1 MKWIYVL
8 QGKAGDH
15 KGPPNP
21 TSSTLAPTGRVLPM
35 KNSSCIKDLLKIL
48 YFGGRAIVQ
57 FIQSGR
63 EIMSEE
69 MLDATI
75 EKETGRKETGR
86 IEAFSDGVFAV
97 AITLLVFN
105 LKVPQISTEGTNS
118 VTDLGKAL
126 YQQWPSYLAF
136 VTSFATILI
145 MWVSHHSI
153 FKMVY
158 KSDSPFLFANG
169 LLLMLVTV
177 VPFPT
182 SLVSEYLTTPAAAI
196 ACAVYA
202 GLFVLINIA
211 YNLLWWAASHNR
223 SLLNPDVTTA
233 QVKIHARSIYFG
245 FPIYLLATLLA
256 FLNPYLT
263 IAICTVMWIY
273 WIFTFSERSSSRVA

>member
-1 MKWIYVL
+1 
-8 QGKAGDH
+8 
-15 KGPPNP
+15 
-21 TSSTLAPTGRVLPM
+21 
-35 KNSSCIKDLLKIL
+35 
-48 YFGGRAIVQ
+48 
-57 FIQSGR
+57 
-63 EIMSEE
+63 MSEE
-69 MLDATI
+69 KLTATI

-105 LKVPQISTEGTNS
+105 LKVPELPVGEIHPIIA
-118 VTDLGKAL
+118 LGRAL
-126 YQQWPSYLAF
+126 LFQWPSYLAF

-182 SLVSEYLTTPAAAI
+182 ALVAAYLRDPAAAM

-202 GLFVLINIA
+202 GIFVLINIA
-211 YNLLWWAASHNR
+211 YNLLWWTASHKR
-223 SLLNPDVTTA
+223 TLLNADVSDA
-233 QVKIHARSIYFG
+233 QVKILARNMYFG
-245 FPIYLLATLLA
+245 FPVYLLATLLA
-256 FLNPYLT
+256 FLSPYLT
-263 IAICTVMWIY
+263 IVICTLMWIY
-273 WIFTFSERSSSRVA
+273 WTFTFFERGSSIAA

>member
-1 MKWIYVL
+1 
-8 QGKAGDH
+8 
-15 KGPPNP
+15 
-21 TSSTLAPTGRVLPM
+21 
-35 KNSSCIKDLLKIL
+35 
-48 YFGGRAIVQ
+48 
-57 FIQSGR
+57 
-63 EIMSEE
+63 MSEE
-69 MLDATI
+69 KPDAII

-105 LKVPQISTEGTNS
+105 LKVPQLPAKDSSPVI
-118 VTDLGKAL
+118 DLGKAL
-126 YQQWPSYLAF
+126 FGQWPSYLAF

-182 SLVSEYLTTPAAAI
+182 ALVAAYLTDPAAAM

-211 YNLLWWAASHNR
+211 YNLLWWTASHKR
-223 SLLNPDVTTA
+223 TLLNPDVSPA
-233 QVKIHARSIYFG
+233 QVKIQARSMYFG

-256 FLNPYLT
+256 FVNPYLT
-263 IAICTVMWIY
+263 IAICTLMWIY
-273 WIFTFSERSSSRVA
+273 WIFTFFERSSISSQSSSINSRSF

>member
-1 MKWIYVL
+1 M
-8 QGKAGDH
+8 
-15 KGPPNP
+15 
-21 TSSTLAPTGRVLPM
+21 
-35 KNSSCIKDLLKIL
+35 LKLL
-48 YFGGRAIVQ
+48 YFGVREIVQ
-57 FIQSGR
+57 FIQLGR

-69 MLDATI
+69 KLDATI
-75 EKETGRKETGR
+75 VKEKERKETGR

-105 LKVPQISTEGTNS
+105 LKVPELPAGDKSPVI
-118 VTDLGKAL
+118 DLGIAL
-126 YQQWPSYLAF
+126 KNQWPSYLAF

-182 SLVSEYLTTPAAAI
+182 SLVSEYLTTPAAAT

-202 GLFVLINIA
+202 GIFVLINIA
-211 YNLLWWAASHNR
+211 YNLLWWTASHKRN
-223 SLLNPDVTTA
+223 LLNPDVTDA

-273 WIFTFSERSSSRVA
+273 WIFTFFEGSSTTVVLEDKM

>member
-1 MKWIYVL
+1 M
-8 QGKAGDH
+8 
-15 KGPPNP
+15 
-21 TSSTLAPTGRVLPM
+21 
-35 KNSSCIKDLLKIL
+35 
-48 YFGGRAIVQ
+48 
-57 FIQSGR
+57 
-63 EIMSEE
+63 MSEE
-69 MLDATI
+69 KLDVAI

-105 LKVPQISTEGTNS
+105 LKVPELPAGDTSP
-118 VTDLGKAL
+118 VTALGKAL
-126 YQQWPSYLAF
+126 FDQWPAYLAF

-153 FKMVY
+153 FKMVH

-182 SLVSEYLTTPAAAI
+182 ALVATYLRDPAAAM

-202 GLFVLINIA
+202 GIFVLINIA
-211 YNLLWWAASHNR
+211 YNLLWWTASHKR
-223 SLLNPDVTTA
+223 TLLNADVSDA
-233 QVKIHARSIYFG
+233 QVKMLARNMYFG
-245 FPIYLLATLLA
+245 FPVYLLATLLA

-263 IAICTVMWIY
+263 IAICTMMWIY
-273 WIFTFSERSSSRVA
+273 WTFTFFERSSTTVA

>member
-1 MKWIYVL
+1 
-8 QGKAGDH
+8 
-15 KGPPNP
+15 
-21 TSSTLAPTGRVLPM
+21 
-35 KNSSCIKDLLKIL
+35 
-48 YFGGRAIVQ
+48 
-57 FIQSGR
+57 
-63 EIMSEE
+63 MSEE
-69 MLDATI
+69 KLDATI

-105 LKVPQISTEGTNS
+105 LKVPQIAVGDTNA
-118 VTDLGKAL
+118 VRDLGSAL
-126 YQQWPSYLAF
+126 LSQWPSYLAF

-182 SLVSEYLTTPAAAI
+182 ALVATYLTNPAAAM

-211 YNLLWWAASHNR
+211 YNLLWWTASHKR
-223 SLLNPDVTTA
+223 TLLNPDVTPA
-233 QVKIHARSIYFG
+233 QVKIQARSIYFG
-245 FPIYLLATLLA
+245 LPIYLLATLLA
-256 FLNPYLT
+256 FLNPFLT
-263 IAICTVMWIY
+263 IAICTMMWIY
-273 WIFTFSERSSSRVA
+273 WVFTFFERSSTTVA

>member
-1 MKWIYVL
+1 
-8 QGKAGDH
+8 
-15 KGPPNP
+15 
-21 TSSTLAPTGRVLPM
+21 
-35 KNSSCIKDLLKIL
+35 
-48 YFGGRAIVQ
+48 
-57 FIQSGR
+57 
-63 EIMSEE
+63 MSEE
-69 MLDATI
+69 KLDAII

-105 LKVPQISTEGTNS
+105 LKVPQIAIGDKSPVIN
-118 VTDLGKAL
+118 LGKAL
-126 YQQWPSYLAF
+126 FYQWPSYLAF

-153 FKMVY
+153 FKLVY

-182 SLVSEYLTTPAAAI
+182 ALVAAYLTNPAAAM

-211 YNLLWWAASHNR
+211 YNLLWWTASHNR
-223 SLLNPDVTTA
+223 SLLNPDVSPA

-256 FLNPYLT
+256 FVNPYLT
-263 IAICTVMWIY
+263 IAICTIMWIY
-273 WIFTFSERSSSRVA
+273 WIFTFSERSSATVA

>member
-1 MKWIYVL
+1 
-8 QGKAGDH
+8 
-15 KGPPNP
+15 
-21 TSSTLAPTGRVLPM
+21 
-35 KNSSCIKDLLKIL
+35 
-48 YFGGRAIVQ
+48 
-57 FIQSGR
+57 
-63 EIMSEE
+63 MSEE
-69 MLDATI
+69 KLDLTI
-75 EKETGRKETGR
+75 EKEMGRKETGR

-97 AITLLVFN
+97 AITLLVFD
-105 LKVPQISTEGTNS
+105 LKVPTTTALDAISVAG
-118 VTDLGKAL
+118 LAKAL
-126 YQQWPSYLAF
+126 SQQWPSYLAF

-211 YNLLWWAASHNR
+211 YNLLWWTASHNR
-223 SLLNPDVTTA
+223 TLLNPDVSPT
-233 QVKIHARSIYFG
+233 QVKIHARSIYVG

-263 IAICTVMWIY
+263 ISICTVMWIY
-273 WIFTFSERSSSRVA
+273 WIFTFAERGSIPAA

>member
-1 MKWIYVL
+1 
-8 QGKAGDH
+8 
-15 KGPPNP
+15 
-21 TSSTLAPTGRVLPM
+21 
-35 KNSSCIKDLLKIL
+35 
-48 YFGGRAIVQ
+48 
-57 FIQSGR
+57 
-63 EIMSEE
+63 MSEE
-69 MLDATI
+69 KLDATI
-75 EKETGRKETGR
+75 EKEMGRKETGR

-182 SLVSEYLTTPAAAI
+182 SLVSEYLTTPAAAT

-211 YNLLWWAASHNR
+211 YNLLWWTASHNR
-223 SLLNPDVTTA
+223 SLLNPEVTPA
-233 QVKIHARSIYFG
+233 QVKIHARSIYLG

-273 WIFTFSERSSSRVA
+273 WIFTFAERGSIPSA

>member
-1 MKWIYVL
+1 
-8 QGKAGDH
+8 
-15 KGPPNP
+15 
-21 TSSTLAPTGRVLPM
+21 
-35 KNSSCIKDLLKIL
+35 
-48 YFGGRAIVQ
+48 
-57 FIQSGR
+57 
-63 EIMSEE
+63 MSEE

-105 LKVPQISTEGTNS
+105 LKVPQISMGGTNP

-182 SLVSEYLTTPAAAI
+182 SLVSAYLTTPAAAM

-202 GLFVLINIA
+202 GIFVLINIA
-211 YNLLWWAASHNR
+211 YNLLWWTASHKR
-223 SLLNPDVTTA
+223 TLLNPDVSDA
-233 QVKIHARSIYFG
+233 QVKILARNMYFG
-245 FPIYLLATLLA
+245 FPVYLLATLLA
-256 FLNPYLT
+256 FINPYFT
-263 IAICTVMWIY
+263 ITICTIMWIY
-273 WIFTFSERSSSRVA
+273 WTFTFFERSSTTMA

>member
-1 MKWIYVL
+1 
-8 QGKAGDH
+8 
-15 KGPPNP
+15 
-21 TSSTLAPTGRVLPM
+21 
-35 KNSSCIKDLLKIL
+35 
-48 YFGGRAIVQ
+48 
-57 FIQSGR
+57 
-63 EIMSEE
+63 MSEE

-105 LKVPQISTEGTNS
+105 LKVPQIAVGDTHAVSN
-118 VTDLGKAL
+118 LGSAL
-126 YQQWPSYLAF
+126 WSQWPSYLAF

-182 SLVSEYLTTPAAAI
+182 SLVSAYLTTPAAAM

-202 GLFVLINIA
+202 GIFVLINIA
-211 YNLLWWAASHNR
+211 YNLLWWTASHKR
-223 SLLNPDVTTA
+223 TLLNPDVSDT
-233 QVKIHARSIYFG
+233 QVKILARNMYFG
-245 FPIYLLATLLA
+245 FPVYLLATLLA

-263 IAICTVMWIY
+263 IAICTIMWIY
-273 WIFTFSERSSSRVA
+273 WTFTFFERSSTTVV

>member
-1 MKWIYVL
+1 
-8 QGKAGDH
+8 
-15 KGPPNP
+15 
-21 TSSTLAPTGRVLPM
+21 
-35 KNSSCIKDLLKIL
+35 
-48 YFGGRAIVQ
+48 
-57 FIQSGR
+57 
-63 EIMSEE
+63 MSEE
-69 MLDATI
+69 KLDTTI
-75 EKETGRKETGR
+75 EKEMGRKETGR

-97 AITLLVFN
+97 AITLLVFD
-105 LKVPQISTEGTNS
+105 LKVPTTTALDAISVAGLAN
-118 VTDLGKAL
+118 AL
-126 YQQWPSYLAF
+126 SQQWPSYLAF

-182 SLVSEYLTTPAAAI
+182 SLVSEYLTTPAAAT

-211 YNLLWWAASHNR
+211 YNLLWWTASHNR
-223 SLLNPDVTTA
+223 SLLNPDVSPA

-273 WIFTFSERSSSRVA
+273 WIFTFAERSSTKAL

>member
-1 MKWIYVL
+1 
-8 QGKAGDH
+8 
-15 KGPPNP
+15 
-21 TSSTLAPTGRVLPM
+21 
-35 KNSSCIKDLLKIL
+35 
-48 YFGGRAIVQ
+48 
-57 FIQSGR
+57 
-63 EIMSEE
+63 MSEE
-69 MLDATI
+69 KLEMTI

-105 LKVPQISTEGTNS
+105 LKVPQIEVGGDTNA
-118 VTDLGKAL
+118 VRDLGSAL
-126 YQQWPSYLAF
+126 LSQWPSYLAF

-182 SLVSEYLTTPAAAI
+182 ALVAAYLTNPAAAM

-211 YNLLWWAASHNR
+211 YNLLGGQPRINA
-223 SLLNPDVTTA
+223 
-233 QVKIHARSIYFG
+233 
-245 FPIYLLATLLA
+245 
-256 FLNPYLT
+256 PY
-263 IAICTVMWIY
+263 
-273 WIFTFSERSSSRVA
+273 

>member
-1 MKWIYVL
+1 
-8 QGKAGDH
+8 
-15 KGPPNP
+15 
-21 TSSTLAPTGRVLPM
+21 
-35 KNSSCIKDLLKIL
+35 
-48 YFGGRAIVQ
+48 
-57 FIQSGR
+57 
-63 EIMSEE
+63 MSEE
-69 MLDATI
+69 KLDATI

-97 AITLLVFN
+97 AITLLVFD
-105 LKVPQISTEGTNS
+105 LKVPTPSALEAITVAG
-118 VTDLGKAL
+118 LAKAL

-211 YNLLWWAASHNR
+211 YNLLWWTASHKR
-223 SLLNPDVTTA
+223 TLLNPDVSPA
-233 QVKIHARSIYFG
+233 QVKIHARSIYVG

-263 IAICTVMWIY
+263 ISICTVMWIY
-273 WIFTFSERSSSRVA
+273 WIFTFAERGSIPAA

>member
-1 MKWIYVL
+1 
-8 QGKAGDH
+8 
-15 KGPPNP
+15 
-21 TSSTLAPTGRVLPM
+21 
-35 KNSSCIKDLLKIL
+35 
-48 YFGGRAIVQ
+48 
-57 FIQSGR
+57 
-63 EIMSEE
+63 MSEE
-69 MLDATI
+69 KLEMTI

-105 LKVPQISTEGTNS
+105 LKVPQIANGDPHP
-118 VTDLGKAL
+118 VIDLGKAL
-126 YQQWPSYLAF
+126 FYQWPSYLAF

-182 SLVSEYLTTPAAAI
+182 ALVAAYLTNPAAAM

-211 YNLLWWAASHNR
+211 YNLLWWTASHKR
-223 SLLNPDVTTA
+223 TLLNPNVSPA
-233 QVKIHARSIYFG
+233 QVKIQARSIYFG

-256 FLNPYLT
+256 FLSPYLT
-263 IAICTVMWIY
+263 IAICTMMWIY
-273 WIFTFSERSSSRVA
+273 WVFTFFERSSTTVA

>member
-1 MKWIYVL
+1 M
-8 QGKAGDH
+8 A
-15 KGPPNP
+15 
-21 TSSTLAPTGRVLPM
+21 
-35 KNSSCIKDLLKIL
+35 
-48 YFGGRAIVQ
+48 
-57 FIQSGR
+57 
-63 EIMSEE
+63 EE
-69 MLDATI
+69 KPGTTI

-105 LKVPQISTEGTNS
+105 LKVPELPVGVKSP
-118 VTDLGKAL
+118 VFALGQAL
-126 YQQWPSYLAF
+126 FDQWPSYLAF

-182 SLVSEYLTTPAAAI
+182 ALVAAYLTNPAAAM

-211 YNLLWWAASHNR
+211 YNLLWWTASHKR
-223 SLLNPDVTTA
+223 TLLNPDVSPA
-233 QVKIHARSIYFG
+233 QVKIRARSIYFG

-263 IAICTVMWIY
+263 IAICTMMWIY
-273 WIFTFSERSSSRVA
+273 WVFTFFERSSTTVA